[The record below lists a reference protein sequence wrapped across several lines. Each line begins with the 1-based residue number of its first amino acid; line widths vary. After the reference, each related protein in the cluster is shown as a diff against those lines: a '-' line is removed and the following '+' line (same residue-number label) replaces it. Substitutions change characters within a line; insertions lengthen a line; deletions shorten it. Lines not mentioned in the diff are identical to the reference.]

1 MAINIPSKP
10 DHTFLAVFDGHGGSG
25 ASIFA
30 AKYIIA
36 TLENTKQWS
45 QYLENEDDVV
55 KLGEAM
61 TQAYLDIDHQMK
73 TMLPDTSGCT
83 AVSAIVTPKI
93 VLCCNAGDS
102 RCVLG
107 TAGQTKPLSED
118 HKPNDEIERKRIENA
133 GGCVQWKRVDGDLA
147 VSRAMGDFQ
156 YKNRPD
162 LPAKD
167 QKVITL
173 LEYLCIPYCRLMTS
187 IFVSGYGF
195 SRY

>member
-1 MAINIPSKP
+1 M
-10 DHTFLAVFDGHGGSG
+10 FDGHGGTG
-25 ASIFA
+25 ASIHA
-30 AKYIIA
+30 AKYIVQM
-36 TLENTKQWS
+36 LENTKQWQ
-45 QYLENEDDVV
+45 QYIESNDDIS

-61 TQAYLDIDHQMK
+61 AQAYLDIDVQMR

-83 AVSAIVTPKI
+83 AVSAIITPTKI
-93 VLCCNAGDS
+93 ICCNAGDS

-107 TAGQTKPLSED
+107 SKDDTKPLSED
-118 HKPNDEIERKRIENA
+118 HKPYDEIERKRIEKA

-167 QKVITL
+167 QKV
-173 LEYLCIPYCRLMTS
+173 
-187 IFVSGYGF
+187 
-195 SRY
+195 